1 MLMRKSLSE
10 SIASGNRTTICDS
23 QSKFGTFLTCSK
35 PPADAL
41 FQLSCSWTTTLEGLS
56 LEANAMPVGKS
67 MIRVLWS
74 ELKSFAN

>member
-1 MLMRKSLSE
+1 MF
-10 SIASGNRTTICDS
+10 
-23 QSKFGTFLTCSK
+23 Q